1 MVRKSLFFEI
11 RHQLSQLQIILINLY
26 AFFSYIISSRFCI
39 LSIQLLFDT
48 RITTRGNLI
57 KFLSNVKGMKIRKNM
72 AINFWPLNRSFSHAS
87 EEMKLEDRIPRK
99 SRYFIYLF
107 IPNVFCAFSPSS
119 IFHEYINLPS
129 VIIIIF
135 VPIFLNTFFLTV
147 TTITTIIII
156 ITITIL
162 IAYSDFI
169 SVFSNILIVLNFMR
183 RSRRLLLLTLL
194 MRNILS
200 WFLSNFLY
208 INFTCS
214 FSVINNTSGWYSVC
228 NMQST
233 RWMLCTFVQYMLFG
247 F

>member
-1 MVRKSLFFEI
+1 MR
-11 RHQLSQLQIILINLY
+11 
-26 AFFSYIISSRFCI
+26 FFSYIISSRFCI

-99 SRYFIYLF
+99 SRYFIYVCIL
-107 IPNVFCAFSPSS
+107 NVFCAFSPSS

-129 VIIIIF
+129 IIIIIF

-200 WFLSNFLY
+200 
-208 INFTCS
+208 
-214 FSVINNTSGWYSVC
+214 
-228 NMQST
+228 
-233 RWMLCTFVQYMLFG
+233 
-247 F
+247 